1 MKLIIGWINLRDG
14 QAVRVDGT
22 RYLSDQGPIIEYF
35 TTNVMSFARSERT
48 IGLMIWKGFFLR
60 FEKPKPG
67 DCNYKQKVIKIGRAH
82 V

>member
-1 MKLIIGWINLRDG
+1 M
-14 QAVRVDGT
+14 VRVDGT

-35 TTNVMSFARSERT
+35 TTNVMSFTRSERT

-67 DCNYKQKVIKIGRAH
+67 DCNYKQKVISTSPPPFFCLCLFA
-82 V
+82 